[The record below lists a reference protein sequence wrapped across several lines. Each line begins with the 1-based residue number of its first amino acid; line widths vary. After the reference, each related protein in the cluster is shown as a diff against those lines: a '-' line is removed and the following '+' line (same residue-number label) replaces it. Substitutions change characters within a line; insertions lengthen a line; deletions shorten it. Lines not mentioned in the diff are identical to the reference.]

1 MHNEFKSIPR
11 LYINKEL
18 KKNLDVLL
26 DKKQKHYLKNVLR
39 LAEDKKVKLFNGIN
53 GEWEA
58 VILNGKCEK
67 VRCTYLLRKQTVM
80 SGPSLYFSLIKNN
93 NLRWLLEKAT
103 ELGVQE
109 LHPIITERVNI
120 RNFNYHKGLLALKE
134 ASEVSERLDLPKL
147 HEVKSLDDALQTLKY
162 KEENAIFCNESKNDI
177 HISKYF
183 QKNFSNK
190 ISFIV
195 GPEGGFSEKEKKNI
209 FTYSNVKSVKIH
221 DRIVK
226 AETAVVLVLSIY
238 NSYSALKKI
247 Y

>member
-1 MHNEFKSIPR
+1 MNFKSIPR

-39 LAEDKKVKLFNGIN
+39 LAQDKKVKLFNGIN

-58 VILNGKCEK
+58 VILNSGCEE
-67 VRCTYLLRKQTVM
+67 VRCTKLIRKQTVM

-103 ELGVQE
+103 ELGVNE

-134 ASEVSERLDLPKL
+134 ASEVSERLELPKL
-147 HEVKSLDDALQTLKY
+147 YEVKSLDDALRELKY
-162 KEENAIFCNESKNDI
+162 KEQKAIFCNESKNDI

-209 FTYSNVKSVKIH
+209 FTYANVKSVKIH

-226 AETAVVLVLSIY
+226 AETAAVLVLSIY
-238 NSYSALKKI
+238 NSYLALNKI